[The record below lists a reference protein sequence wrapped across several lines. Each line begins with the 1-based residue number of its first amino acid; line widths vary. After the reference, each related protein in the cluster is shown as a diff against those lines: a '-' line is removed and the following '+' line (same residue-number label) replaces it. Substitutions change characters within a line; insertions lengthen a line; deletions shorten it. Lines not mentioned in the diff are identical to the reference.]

1 MTQEERILFD
11 VACKNLIQADKKTLR
26 TIRCIKGMGNFTE
39 FDPQID
45 QYYAITLKRF
55 EDMCKKIIMTIKT
68 EIIEG
73 NELDLTTE
81 DEAEQARVS
90 ESLAFFWK
98 LKGDIY
104 RYQCEFSTG
113 EALKKNIE
121 QVRHCY
127 TKAEDVDL
135 SLGHPIML
143 DLILG
148 QSIFEKDVLN
158 NAVQAYKLCERTL
171 QDAPDKIDDMEDEM
185 KKQSKAYIETLK
197 QNLQMW
203 KDKAAE
209 KERETKM
216 SMISR

>member
-1 MTQEERILFD
+1 
-11 VACKNLIQADKKTLR
+11 
-26 TIRCIKGMGNFTE
+26 
-39 FDPQID
+39 
-45 QYYAITLKRF
+45 
-55 EDMCKKIIMTIKT
+55 MTIKN

-81 DEAEQARVS
+81 DEAEQIRVN
-90 ESLAFFWK
+90 ESLAYFWK

-104 RYQCEFSTG
+104 RYQCEFTTG
-113 EALKKNIE
+113 ENWKKNVD
-121 QVRHCY
+121 QVRKCY

-135 SLGHPIML
+135 SLGNPIML

-158 NAVQAYKLCERTL
+158 NSVQAFKLCERTL
-171 QDAPDKIDDMEDEM
+171 QDAPDKIDDLEDEM
-185 KKQSKAYIETLK
+185 KKQSKAFMETIK
-197 QNLQMW
+197 SNLQMW